1 MIQASERRTSQN
13 FHSWE
18 ATFYLLNT
26 LDPPC
31 SGPYKGQVVINS
43 FSNKTKSFSHT
54 NQIISMRLCTS
65 ATNKT
70 STTPRSRNYTQN
82 KNLHILC
89 WSNILRVTFSF
100 PLLDAPTPSA
110 RCSWPPSV
118 SASPSSSTSSPGPSS
133 SSASRPVWSRGSPI
147 RWDLSSY
154 HNHLWCIASD
164 HATFP
169 RDQVYSVSATFQCS
183 SLLSKR
189 WMGRHSIV

>member
-1 MIQASERRTSQN
+1 MMIQGSERRSSQN

-70 STTPRSRNYTQN
+70 STTPHSRICTQN
-82 KNLHILC
+82 KKCPHLMLKR
-89 WSNILRVTFSF
+89 NIKHVKNNTH
-100 PLLDAPTPSA
+100 LDAPTPSA
-110 RCSWPPSV
+110 RCSWPPSG
-118 SASPSSSTSSPGPSS
+118 SASPSCSTSSPGRSS
-133 SSASRPVWSRGSPI
+133 SSASRPVWSQGSPI
-147 RWDLSSY
+147 RWD
-154 HNHLWCIASD
+154 HLWCIEEGLS
-164 HATFP
+164 FWSCIIP
-169 RDQVYSVSATFQCS
+169 WRPSLFSQCKFS
-183 SLLSKR
+183 
-189 WMGRHSIV
+189 MQ

>member
-1 MIQASERRTSQN
+1 MMIQASERRSSQN

-70 STTPRSRNYTQN
+70 STTPRSRICTQN
-82 KNLHILC
+82 KKCPHLMLKR
-89 WSNILRVTFSF
+89 NIKHMEEWERKSQITYY
-100 PLLDAPTPSA
+100 
-110 RCSWPPSV
+110 
-118 SASPSSSTSSPGPSS
+118 
-133 SSASRPVWSRGSPI
+133 PV
-147 RWDLSSY
+147 
-154 HNHLWCIASD
+154 D
-164 HATFP
+164 HAMTAHMTSPWFHRHYTELHRAGP
-169 RDQVYSVSATFQCS
+169 DS
-183 SLLSKR
+183 SLSQTIRRQSSVDGSCWTVALF
-189 WMGRHSIV
+189 VTE